1 MFWVR
6 LRSSIILI
14 VLALVTM
21 FAGGYVLLAAMVFLS
36 LVAYREIT
44 GATGVRAQEKP
55 GKKNGLEIVGIV
67 GIIFYY
73 ILLSLSTE
81 NGMIPVETAVL
92 FALIGVFMGGM
103 FVYVFGFPKFQ
114 ASQVMAAFFGFF
126 YGPVCLSFI
135 YMTRQFCGRVY
146 GS

>member
-6 LRSSIILI
+6 LRSSIILV

-36 LVAYREIT
+36 LMAYRELA
-44 GATGVRAQEKP
+44 GAAGVSAGEKS
-55 GKKNGLEIVGIV
+55 GKKNGLEIVGII

-73 ILLSLSTE
+73 LLLSLSMETE
-81 NGMIPVETAVL
+81 VIPVETAIL
-92 FALIGVFMGGM
+92 FTLICVFMGGM

-126 YGPVCLSFI
+126 YGPV
-135 YMTRQFCGRVY
+135 
-146 GS
+146 